1 MWPSSLNMRSS
12 SCYIRTKW
20 RKLCKKKP
28 KKNIKTAKL
37 HWCVCPV
44 RVYRWRATK
53 SDGFTTLE
61 AGWKRELGPEGSL
74 GRVCISAIRIRL
86 QNNIT
91 TTTTTGTTGT
101 YLYAGG
107 QVRSMVE
114 HPQHNEL
121 ASPCIWAA
129 TWTQPVGHSGCGGA
143 AAGGGGCSSRRTHPT
158 SSVCVQLHPPLS
170 ALHVVC
176 LVPCAS

>member
-1 MWPSSLNMRSS
+1 MLYQDKMKK
-12 SCYIRTKW
+12 T
-20 RKLCKKKP
+20 LQKKP

-74 GRVCISAIRIRL
+74 DRVCISAIRVRH

-121 ASPCIWAA
+121 ALPLHMGRYVN
-129 TWTQPVGHSGCGGA
+129 P
-143 AAGGGGCSSRRTHPT
+143 AGRTLG
-158 SSVCVQLHPPLS
+158 VRWRCCWRGWLL
-170 ALHVVC
+170 
-176 LVPCAS
+176 

>member
-1 MWPSSLNMRSS
+1 MLYQDKMKK
-12 SCYIRTKW
+12 T
-20 RKLCKKKP
+20 LQKKP

-74 GRVCISAIRIRL
+74 GRVCISAIRIRH

-129 TWTQPVGHSGCGGA
+129 TWTQPVGHSGCGGCCWRGWVVA
-143 AAGGGGCSSRRTHPT
+143 LVGAHTQHPLCACNYT
-158 SSVCVQLHPPLS
+158 PPLS

>member
-1 MWPSSLNMRSS
+1 MWPSRLNMRDHHRV
-12 SCYIRTKW
+12 YIRTKW

-74 GRVCISAIRIRL
+74 GRVCISAIRIRH

-158 SSVCVQLHPPLS
+158 SSVCVQLHPPPQRTACRVSGPL
-170 ALHVVC
+170 C
-176 LVPCAS
+176 